1 MRIATKLMLFFG
13 GVVVLFCVLATVL
26 TVELRNISRTYDT
39 LLNSSVRDMDRARV
53 TQVNFKKEVQEWKDL
68 LLRGSNPDDLAKYT
82 KQFRDRSAEVDAGAA
97 ALAQTV
103 QDPQAAAL
111 LQQFLAANQIM
122 NEKYQR
128 AYEVFIAQ
136 NADFRAADK
145 MVRGQD
151 RQPTDLFD
159 QVVERLNVSLQA
171 EVQAQAA
178 AARRNVRLAL
188 GLSGG
193 LLLLLGA
200 AGLLT
205 VRSILNRLASL
216 QAVSERL
223 ARADISGLAIPVLG
237 TDEIGQFGESMRGV
251 SAAIEELLKMAS
263 AADPVHSL

>member
-1 MRIATKLMLFFG
+1 MRIATKLLLFFS
-13 GVVVLFCVLATVL
+13 GVVVLFCVLAAALITQL
-26 TVELRNISRTYDT
+26 TDISKTYDN

-97 ALAQTV
+97 ALSQTV
-103 QDPQAAAL
+103 QDPEAAAL
-111 LQQFLAANQIM
+111 LQQFLAANQAM

-128 AYEVFIAQ
+128 AYEVFLAQ
-136 NADFRAADK
+136 NEDFRAADK

-159 QVVERLNVSLQA
+159 QVVQRLNLRLQA

-178 AARRNVRLAL
+178 AASRNVRLAL
-188 GLSGG
+188 GFSGG
-193 LLLLLGA
+193 LLLLLGV
-200 AGLLT
+200 AGLIT
-205 VRSILNRLASL
+205 VRSIVSRLANL
-216 QAVSERL
+216 RAISERL
-223 ARADISGLAIPVLG
+223 ARADITGLAVPVLG
-237 TDEIGQFGESMRGV
+237 SDEIGQFGESMRGV

-263 AADPVHSL
+263 AADAVHSV

>member
-13 GVVVLFCVLATVL
+13 GVVVLFCVLAAAL
-26 TVELRNISRTYDT
+26 TVQLRNISRTYDA
-39 LLNSSVRDMDRARV
+39 LLGSSVRDMDRARV

-68 LLRGSNPDDLAKYT
+68 LLRGSNPDDLARYT
-82 KQFRDRSAEVDAGAA
+82 KQFRDRSSEVDAGAA
-97 ALAQTV
+97 SLAQAV
-103 QDPQAAAL
+103 HDPEASAL
-111 LQQFLAANQIM
+111 LQQFLAANQAM

-136 NADFRAADK
+136 NEDFRAADK

-159 QVVERLNVSLQA
+159 QVVERLNVRLQA
-171 EVQAQAA
+171 EVQEQAA

-188 GLSGG
+188 GLSGS

-200 AGLLT
+200 AGLIT

-223 ARADISGLAIPVLG
+223 ARADISGLTMPVLG
-237 TDEIGQFGESMRGV
+237 TDEIGEFGESMRGV

-263 AADPVHSL
+263 AADAVHSH